1 MRVKSFRPDVTCV
14 AQRLFLAFAREV
26 ARVDQYGDGVISFEE
41 ANINGFSDGQS
52 NRRLYLPPSAF
63 NRFAITREIN
73 DGVLAPRF
81 APSQRAYV
89 ASGKLVIVNP
99 SVPASTPQDADN
111 R

>member
-81 APSQRAYV
+81 APSPRA
-89 ASGKLVIVNP
+89 
-99 SVPASTPQDADN
+99 
-111 R
+111 